1 MTTEAIALRHSHPLL
16 GLPKFLHGNE
26 DAELGVKDIT
36 WITPAGKEKSPEQ
49 WQDPM
54 ARCVGML
61 LDGRVAPGLQQSR
74 GKPGDILLMT
84 VNSYHEDLAFT
95 VPSVPGVVGWR
106 TLLNTAEPGRKRQML
121 DAGGAF
127 NVAGRSLMLLSA
139 LHDGAVWT
147 TAEPARERMAMP
159 EVDPV
164 PEAPE
169 EEVPLE
175 APTGVKVAAFDPA
188 DHGDVAVEA
197 RGAEAE
203 AEDAQN
209 QEAEP
214 TETPA
219 R

>member
-1 MTTEAIALRHSHPLL
+1 
-16 GLPKFLHGNE
+16 
-26 DAELGVKDIT
+26 
-36 WITPAGKEKSPEQ
+36 
-49 WQDPM
+49 
-54 ARCVGML
+54 
-61 LDGRVAPGLQQSR
+61 
-74 GKPGDILLMT
+74 LMT

-147 TAEPARERMAMP
+147 TAEPAHERMALP
-159 EVDPV
+159 EADPV
-164 PEAPE
+164 PVALE

-175 APTGVKVAAFDPA
+175 APTGAEIAAFGPVDR
-188 DHGDVAVEA
+188 GDVAEEA
-197 RGAEAE
+197 RSAEAE
-203 AEDAQN
+203 TEDAQN

>member
-1 MTTEAIALRHSHPLL
+1 
-16 GLPKFLHGNE
+16 
-26 DAELGVKDIT
+26 
-36 WITPAGKEKSPEQ
+36 
-49 WQDPM
+49 
-54 ARCVGML
+54 
-61 LDGRVAPGLQQSR
+61 
-74 GKPGDILLMT
+74 
-84 VNSYHEDLAFT
+84 
-95 VPSVPGVVGWR
+95 
-106 TLLNTAEPGRKRQML
+106 
-121 DAGGAF
+121 
-127 NVAGRSLMLLSA
+127 MLLSA

-159 EVDPV
+159 EADPV

-169 EEVPLE
+169 EEAPLE
-175 APTGVKVAAFDPA
+175 APTGVEVAAFDPA

-214 TETPA
+214 TETPS